1 MVKKLLTF
9 VVLISIQSI
18 AQTFTSGMI
27 EYGNGSSNIF
37 STTSIGPD
45 GKFYCFFNDGNY
57 THSSN
62 NVNPVY
68 RLVRWE
74 SSSSSWA
81 SVANLDASVIPGVI
95 ISSTYT
101 MFNDGMAMEV
111 DASGGYHI
119 LMNLY
124 TANGTEIKYA
134 YSSNGTAW
142 TYTSIDNS
150 NNQTNYSYTNL
161 QMKLDSSNRPHIYY
175 LIRNIGT
182 AGISS
187 RVYTII
193 HKYFNGSSWVS
204 ETAYTQTGG
213 NGTSANELGMMSA
226 SLDSNNKS
234 HIGFVAET
242 NNSGTDGS
250 LLYANNISGS
260 WSAPV
265 FIATGA
271 TLNPAADRVYI
282 LSDTNNKQHIVYRD
296 NSTSLK
302 VKYATNKSGTWST
315 SQINNNLTSGIMSST
330 DGYYSFTRNN
340 YNDLLLVYNA
350 STSTTNT
357 GQVNYACLFN
367 GGSNW
372 QIGNIFT
379 GNSRTGQYISAR
391 YTNANSL
398 MVTFDHFTGTG
409 TPSYTPTNNPRQL
422 QYATSIVSN
431 LSAVE
436 TQKSEIKVYPNPAKS
451 FVNLDVSQ
459 LTNVSLQVL
468 DMSGKILMNNLPKS
482 NAKVDVSA
490 LSPGT
495 YIIKVNSDQG
505 TKTTKI
511 VKQ

>member
-1 MVKKLLTF
+1 MIKKLLAF
-9 VVLISIQSI
+9 LVLISIQSI

-45 GKFYCFFNDGNY
+45 GKFYCFFNDGTF
-57 THSSN
+57 THTSN

-68 RLVRWE
+68 RLKRWDT
-74 SSSSSWA
+74 SSWTTIA
-81 SVANLDASVIPGVI
+81 DIDASAIPGLI
-95 ISSTYT
+95 ISSTTT

-124 TANGTEIKYA
+124 TANGLEIKYA
-134 YSSNGTAW
+134 YSSNGTTW

-161 QMKLDSSNRPHIYY
+161 QLKLDSSNRPHVYY
-175 LIRNIGT
+175 LIKNIGS
-182 AGISS
+182 GSISS
-187 RVYTII
+187 RVYTIV
-193 HKYFNGSSWVS
+193 HKYYNGSSWVS

-213 NGTSANELGMMSA
+213 NGTGANDIIMMSA
-226 SLDSNNKS
+226 SLDGNNKS

-242 NNSGTDGS
+242 NGSGTDGS
-250 LLYANNISGS
+250 LLYANNLSGT

-265 FIATGA
+265 FLATGA
-271 TLNPAADRVYI
+271 TGAPAADRVYI
-282 LSDTNNKQHIVYRD
+282 LSDTNNKQHIVYRE

-302 VKYATNKSGTWST
+302 VNYTTNKSGAWSGG
-315 SQINNNLTSGIMSST
+315 QINSNLTSGIMSQG
-330 DGYYSFTRNN
+330 DGYYCFTRNN

-350 STSTTNT
+350 SPTTTNT

-367 GGSNW
+367 GASNW
-372 QIGNIFT
+372 QIGNVFT
-379 GNSRTGQYISAR
+379 GNSRTGQYMSAE
-391 YTNANSL
+391 YTNTNSL

-409 TPSYTPTNNPRQL
+409 SPSYGPPNNPRQL
-422 QYATSIVSN
+422 QYATSVVTN
-431 LSAVE
+431 LSTATATKKDV
-436 TQKSEIKVYPNPAKS
+436 KAYPNPAKS
-451 FVNLDVSQ
+451 FVNVDTSQ

-468 DMSGKILMNNLPKS
+468 DMNGKVLMNNLPKS
-482 NAKVDVSA
+482 NPKIDVST
-490 LSPGT
+490 LPPGM